1 MPTHPL
7 IDPGEVRFFS
17 GSSNRPLAST
27 MARSLN
33 LRLDDTLITRFSNDN
48 LYIQL
53 GASVRSRVVF
63 IVQSLTPPVNDHLME
78 LLMMIDIARSAA
90 AREIHAVIPYYSFA
104 RSDKKDAPR
113 ISITARLVADLIER
127 AGATHVMTMTLHS
140 PQVHGFFSVP
150 TDPLT
155 ARFLFTKHFRKR
167 DLSQTIVVT
176 PDAGG
181 AKATARFAHSLNLP
195 NAYGNKERVSDQQVQ
210 IADLMGHSIGGY
222 KRAIIYD
229 DEIATG
235 GSVVELSRILIESG
249 IEEIWVS
256 CTHGI
261 FTGKA
266 FETLAA
272 VPQITEIVTSDTVH
286 IPPEK
291 RPVNL
296 KVLSVAPIFGEA
308 IKCNYL
314 HQSIGSLFTFGKDDN
329 T

>member
-1 MPTHPL
+1 
-7 IDPGEVRFFS
+7 
-17 GSSNRPLAST
+17 
-27 MARSLN
+27 MARHLGLPLEN
-33 LRLDDTLITRFSNDN
+33 TLITRFSNDN

-90 AREIHAVIPYYSFA
+90 AREIHAVIPYFSFA

-127 AGATHVMTMTLHS
+127 AGATHVMSMTLHS

-155 ARFLFTKHFRKR
+155 ARFLFTKHFRRR
-167 DLSQTIVVT
+167 DLSHTIVVT

-181 AKATARFAHSLNLP
+181 AKSTARFAQSLNLP
-195 NAYGNKERVSDQQVQ
+195 NAYGNKERLSDSQVR
-210 IADLMGHSIGGY
+210 IADLMGHSIRGY

-235 GSVVELSRILIESG
+235 GSVVELCRILIEGG

-256 CTHGI
+256 CTHGV
-261 FTGKA
+261 FTANA
-266 FETLAA
+266 FERLAGI
-272 VPQITEIVTSDTVH
+272 PQITEIVATDTVH
-286 IPPEK
+286 IPEEK
-291 RPVNL
+291 RPKNL
-296 KVLSVAPIFGEA
+296 HVISVAPIFGEA
-308 IKCNYL
+308 IRRNYTRM
-314 HQSIGSLFTFGKDDN
+314 SIGGLFDFGQDEKPDSQE
-329 T
+329 